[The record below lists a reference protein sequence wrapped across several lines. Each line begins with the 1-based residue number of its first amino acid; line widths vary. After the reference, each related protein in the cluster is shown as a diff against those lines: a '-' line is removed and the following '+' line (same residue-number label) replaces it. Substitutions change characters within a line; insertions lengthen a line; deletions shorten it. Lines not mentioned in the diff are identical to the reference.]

1 MPETGSS
8 VEAVSYRVGDTP
20 VPLPGLAVVGV
31 KLLGLYALIHAIP
44 QVFSFPLYLGPSALW
59 SPYAL
64 LGMLPMATYV
74 AIGLMLLWQAEW
86 VVRRV
91 ARIPMGETAPVTF
104 NEHFQGVAFSVV
116 GVVLISWALADL
128 AEQIAQ
134 FAYIEANRNS
144 GAVLPAMGYTGV
156 VEPLVELAAGVVL
169 FLRGRGLAALWH
181 RMRYGGVRVRDA
193 SAE

>member
-1 MPETGSS
+1 MPEPEAS

-20 VPLPGLAVVGV
+20 VPLPALAVVGV

-44 QVFSFPLYLGPSALW
+44 QVFSLPLYLWPSASW

-74 AIGLMLLWQAEW
+74 AIGVILLWQAEW

-91 ARIPMGETAPVTF
+91 ARIPIGETAPVTF

-116 GVVLISWALADL
+116 GVILIAWGLADI
-128 AEQIAQ
+128 AEHIAE
-134 FAYIEANRNS
+134 FAYIEANRNA
-144 GAVLPAMGYTGV
+144 GAVIPAGGYTSV

-193 SAE
+193 SAD

>member
-1 MPETGSS
+1 MPEPEAS

-44 QVFSFPLYLGPSALW
+44 QVFSLPLYLWPAASW

-64 LGMLPMATYV
+64 LGMLPMATYL
-74 AIGLMLLWQAEW
+74 AIGVMLLWRAEW
-86 VVRRV
+86 VVGRV
-91 ARIPMGETAPVTF
+91 ARIPTGETPPVTF

-116 GVVLISWALADL
+116 GVVLIAWALTDL
-128 AEQIAQ
+128 AEDVAQ
-134 FAYIEANRNS
+134 FAYIEANRNT
-144 GAVLPAMGYTGV
+144 GAVIPAMGYTGV
-156 VEPLVELAAGVVL
+156 VEPLVELAAGVAL

-181 RMRYGGVRVRDA
+181 RMRYRGVRVRDA